1 MAVAAARPLITVY
14 GEKREATGVNVPLP
28 SVFKTPI
35 RPDVVT
41 FIHHNVA
48 KNSRQ
53 PYAVSEKA
61 GHQTSAESW
70 GTGRA
75 VARIPRVRGGGTH
88 RSGQGAFGNM
98 CRGGRMFAP
107 TKTWRRWHRKVNL
120 GQKRYAICSAIAAS
134 GIPALVMAKGHA
146 IQEIPEVPLVITD
159 KVQEFQKTKQAV
171 LFLRRIRAWSDV
183 AKVYK
188 SRRFRAGK
196 GKMRNRRRIHKLG
209 PLIIY
214 DQDRG
219 ITRSFRNI
227 PGVELLPVDRL
238 NLLKIAPGGH
248 LGRFVIW
255 TESAFK
261 RLDEIYGTW
270 RNPSTKKSG
279 FNLPAP
285 KMTCTDLTRLLRSE
299 EIKKVIRKPIKKII
313 RSAVKK
319 NPLKNVNALIKLNPY
334 AAVTR
339 RAAVLNQER
348 AKKLKAIATAKKLGK
363 PIPVDK
369 NEKNTLKQKRAA
381 LEKKLGKPLSDK
393 KPEKK
398 EVVGKDGK
406 KHPKLNAEELRAM
419 KKVALRK
426 LKSRRIKDR
435 KKKRIEGKVKRKELR
450 ARRAQRIADG
460 KIRKKKK
467 KIPGL
472 KKAKKAAKSA
482 AAAAPAGAK
491 KPAAAAPKAKAK

>member
-1 MAVAAARPLITVY
+1 
-14 GEKREATGVNVPLP
+14 
-28 SVFKTPI
+28 
-35 RPDVVT
+35 
-41 FIHHNVA
+41 
-48 KNSRQ
+48 
-53 PYAVSEKA
+53 
-61 GHQTSAESW
+61 
-70 GTGRA
+70 
-75 VARIPRVRGGGTH
+75 
-88 RSGQGAFGNM
+88 
-98 CRGGRMFAP
+98 MFAP
-107 TKTWRRWHRKVNL
+107 TKTGRRWHRNVNL

-134 GIPALVMAKGHA
+134 GIPALVMAKGHS

-159 KVQEFQKTKQAV
+159 KLQEYQKTKQAV

-188 SRRFRAGK
+188 SKRFRAGK
-196 GKMRNRRRIHKLG
+196 GKMRNRRRVHKLG

-219 ITRSFRNI
+219 ITRAFRNI

-248 LGRFVIW
+248 LGRFCIW

-270 RNPSTKKSG
+270 RNPSAKKNG

-299 EIKKVIRKPIKKII
+299 EIKKVIRKPIKKIK
-313 RSAVKK
+313 RAAVKK

-339 RAAVLNQER
+339 RAAHYNAER
-348 AKKLKAIATAKKLGK
+348 AKKLKEIAKAKQLGK

-369 NEKNTLKQKRAA
+369 NELSHQKQKHAA
-381 LEKKLGKPLSDK
+381 LEKKLGKPLGAK
-393 KPEKK
+393 KIEKQ

-406 KHPKLNAEELRAM
+406 KHPKLTPDELRAM
-419 KKVALRK
+419 KKIALRK
-426 LKSRRIKDR
+426 FKIHRVKER
-435 KKKRIEGKVKRKELR
+435 KKKRIEGKTKRKELR
-450 ARRAQRIADG
+450 ARRAKRLADG

-472 KKAKKAAKSA
+472 KKTKQAAAKA
-482 AAAAPAGAK
+482 KTAAPSA
-491 KPAAAAPKAKAK
+491 KPAAVAKPKAKAK